1 MDAQEIRALIEIFER
16 SSLSELTL
24 ERGGARLILKREGTR
39 TTASV
44 AAPLLAQ
51 PLPQSITPAPPS
63 SSASGVPSADAFPN
77 GYVITSPL
85 VGTFYRRP
93 APAEEPYVE
102 VGDRIEKGDTVCII
116 EAMKVMNEIKAEQ
129 AGIVEKILVEDSK
142 PVEYGQPLMV
152 IHPG

>member
-1 MDAQEIRALIEIFER
+1 MDAQEIRTLIEIFER

-24 ERGGARLILKREGTR
+24 ERGGERLILKREGAR
-39 TTASV
+39 TSASV
-44 AAPLLAQ
+44 GAPLLAH
-51 PLPQSITPAPPS
+51 PLPQSTIAAPASFS
-63 SSASGVPSADAFPN
+63 SSLSADASPN
-77 GYVITSPL
+77 SHVITSPL

-93 APAEEPYVE
+93 APTEEPYVE

-142 PVEYGQPLMV
+142 PVEYGQPLIV
-152 IHPG
+152 IHPV

>member
-24 ERGGARLILKREGTR
+24 ERGGARLILKREGTH

-44 AAPLLAQ
+44 AAPLPAQ

-63 SSASGVPSADAFPN
+63 ASGVPSADAFPHS
-77 GYVITSPL
+77 YVITSPL

-102 VGDRIEKGDTVCII
+102 LGDRIEKGDTVCII

-152 IHPG
+152 IHPV

>member
-24 ERGGARLILKREGTR
+24 ERGGARLILKREGAR

-44 AAPLLAQ
+44 VAPSRGQ
-51 PLPQSITPAPPS
+51 PLSQSATSSPS
-63 SSASGVPSADAFPN
+63 SSSSPAPADASFN
-77 GYVITSPL
+77 GYVVTSPL

-93 APAEEPYVE
+93 ALTEEPYVE
-102 VGDRIEKGDTVCII
+102 VGDRVEKGDTVCII

-152 IHPG
+152 IQPG

>member
-1 MDAQEIRALIEIFER
+1 MDVQEIRALIEIFER

-44 AAPLLAQ
+44 AAPSQ
-51 PLPQSITPAPPS
+51 PLSQPPVSPS
-63 SSASGVPSADAFPN
+63 SSALSVPLADAFPD
-77 GYVITSPL
+77 GYVIKSPL

-93 APAEEPYVE
+93 APTEPPYVE
-102 VGDRIEKGDTVCII
+102 VGDRVEKGDTVCII

-129 AGIVEKILVEDSK
+129 AGIVEKILVEDGK

-152 IHPG
+152 IRAA